1 MGLCVGN
8 AKSHEQVNFT
18 VKDHIGKF
26 HVSPIC
32 VLYSFMYKTSIPS
45 HTFLP
50 PFFVGLQVLAKNEVM
65 FKGVNLKFLKP
76 NFIKVEMKLTDR
88 HSLLCILVI
97 I

>member
-18 VKDHIGKF
+18 VKGRIGNF

-32 VLYSFMYKTSIPS
+32 VLYSLMYKTSIQS
-45 HTFLP
+45 HTFLL
-50 PFFVGLQVLAKNEVM
+50 PFFVGLQVVAKNEVM

-76 NFIKVEMKLTDR
+76 I
-88 HSLLCILVI
+88 LLKFR
-97 I
+97 